1 MDAATERK
9 GAHRNI
15 MILNTIS
22 AHSEKPV
29 DRKNTLS
36 SDPHEI
42 RVISITS
49 GKGGVGKSNIVLNLA
64 LIFEKMALRVLIMDT
79 NMGLSNIDIL
89 SGVQPRYNI
98 SHLLTGEKKLQDI
111 LLQGPGNIHILAA
124 NVGMREFCHLK
135 AEQKLF
141 LLDVF
146 DNWRPEFDILLID
159 TAPGISD
166 NVLYFNI
173 AAQEKVVV
181 ITPEPTSVEDAATLI
196 NILRNDYY
204 EKHFKIVVNGTK
216 NAREGRDVFVGLSN
230 TVDQKVGSVSLDYLG
245 YVPFDP
251 NISEAVKQ
259 QKPVVLAFPG
269 TPASHKLMI
278 LGRKLASSSTPPANG
293 NIKFFWRRFLNV

>member
-1 MDAATERK
+1 M
-9 GAHRNI
+9 
-15 MILNTIS
+15 
-22 AHSEKPV
+22 
-29 DRKNTLS
+29 
-36 SDPHEI
+36 
-42 RVISITS
+42 
-49 GKGGVGKSNIVLNLA
+49 
-64 LIFEKMALRVLIMDT
+64 
-79 NMGLSNIDIL
+79 
-89 SGVQPRYNI
+89 
-98 SHLLTGEKKLQDI
+98 SHLLTGEKKIEDI
-111 LLQGPGNIHILAA
+111 LLQGPGNVHILPA

-135 AEQKLF
+135 VEQKLF

-181 ITPEPTSVEDAATLI
+181 ITTEPTSIEDAATLI

-204 EKHFKIVVNGTK
+204 EKHFKIVVNGTR
-216 NAREGRDVFVGLSN
+216 NAREGRDIFLGLSN

-259 QKPVVLAFPG
+259 QKPVVLAFPD
-269 TPASHKLMI
+269 TPASHKFMI
-278 LGRKLASSSTPPANG
+278 LGKKLVSCSTPPTNG